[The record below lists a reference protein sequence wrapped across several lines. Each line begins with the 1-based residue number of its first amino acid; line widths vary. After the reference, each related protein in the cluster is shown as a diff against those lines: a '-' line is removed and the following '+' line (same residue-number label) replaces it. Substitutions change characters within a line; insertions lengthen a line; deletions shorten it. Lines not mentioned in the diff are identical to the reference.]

1 MVSAG
6 DRSTPAGVLQEA
18 GVQYRRQE
26 YTSTSTSTGVQYRR
40 QEAEVHQH
48 QHSRLLAHSHLQ
60 LCRVQS
66 LMSDLP
72 LVVDPN
78 TNHILD
84 FDSLPFMTRVQ
95 NVFSFRKIFAT
106 SVQAGVQF
114 LYPCELCIV
123 CSPCAMLSENMIFCL
138 VVLGGGGPRLV
149 LVSLLRAGPKF
160 LGSNSRHQAATR
172 QPGSSRQPPEC
183 ASCAPGFCCSS
194 VCRVCSSRL
203 QCTQCLV
210 RGHYAFKY

>member
-1 MVSAG
+1 
-6 DRSTPAGVLQEA
+6 
-18 GVQYRRQE
+18 
-26 YTSTSTSTGVQYRR
+26 
-40 QEAEVHQH
+40 
-48 QHSRLLAHSHLQ
+48 
-60 LCRVQS
+60 
-66 LMSDLP
+66 MSDLP

-123 CSPCAMLSENMIFCL
+123 CSPCAMLSSWMIFCL
-138 VVLGGGGPRLV
+138 VVLGGGGPRLVLV

-172 QPGSSRQPPEC
+172 QPGSSRQPAEC

>member
-1 MVSAG
+1 MRVAMVRCLVALA
-6 DRSTPAGVLQEA
+6 RCLAPNMAKYGV
-18 GVQYRRQE
+18 GRRQE
-26 YTSTSTSTGVQYRR
+26 YQHQYCSTGVQYSR

-123 CSPCAMLSENMIFCL
+123 CSPCAMLSGRMIFCL
-138 VVLGGGGPRLV
+138 VVLGSAGWW
-149 LVSLLRAGPKF
+149 RASAGAGAGLSF
-160 LGSNSRHQAATR
+160 
-172 QPGSSRQPPEC
+172 
-183 ASCAPGFCCSS
+183 
-194 VCRVCSSRL
+194 
-203 QCTQCLV
+203 
-210 RGHYAFKY
+210 